1 MKKILLAV
9 ALLASFGASAHTDTM
24 QCSVDSKT
32 DIKELGN
39 GLMTSGMA
47 QGDGWQQI
55 GVLTWTQD
63 ANKPDANPTGWDTE
77 HRARLINVDQT
88 PEDKAAAYDE
98 KIGDW
103 TVNYYIFRYEIIMK
117 DGRTAKLECTP
128 LISLNKDG
136 SVWQ

>member
-1 MKKILLAV
+1 MKKILLAA
-9 ALLASFGASAHTDTM
+9 ALLGSFGASAHTNTM

-39 GLMTSGMA
+39 GLMTNSMA

-55 GVLTWTQD
+55 GDLTWTQD
-63 ANKPDANPTGWDTE
+63 PSKPDANPNGWDTE
-77 HRARLINVDQT
+77 HRARLINIDQT
-88 PEDKAAAYDE
+88 PADKAAAYNE
-98 KIGDW
+98 TIGEEP
-103 TVNYYIFRYEIIMK
+103 VNYYVYHYQIIMK

-128 LISLNKDG
+128 LIALNADG

>member
-63 ANKPDANPTGWDTE
+63 ANKPDANPNGIQSTG
-77 HRARLINVDQT
+77 RA
-88 PEDKAAAYDE
+88 
-98 KIGDW
+98 
-103 TVNYYIFRYEIIMK
+103 
-117 DGRTAKLECTP
+117 
-128 LISLNKDG
+128 
-136 SVWQ
+136 

>member
-32 DIKELGN
+32 DINELGN
-39 GLMTSGMA
+39 GLMTNGMA
-47 QGDGWQQI
+47 QGYGWQQI
-55 GVLTWTQD
+55 GDLTWTQD
-63 ANKPDANPTGWDTE
+63 PNKPDANPNGWDTE
-77 HRARLINVDQT
+77 HRARLISIDQT
-88 PEDKAAAYDE
+88 PKDKAAAYNE
-98 KIGDW
+98 SIGQAP
-103 TVNYYIFRYEIIMK
+103 VNYYVYRYEIIMK

-128 LISLNKDG
+128 LITLNADG